1 MGGENAGVSK
11 AQNEITKTRIDMET
25 KVLQERQDTISK
37 LLGDVLEDLTK
48 ASLDKIE
55 KCIKPAVV
63 APVAAVT
70 EGGAAPV
77 PQQLA

>member
-1 MGGENAGVSK
+1 
-11 AQNEITKTRIDMET
+11 MET

-37 LLGDVLEDLTK
+37 LMGDVLEALTK

-63 APVAAVT
+63 APV
-70 EGGAAPV
+70 PLL
-77 PQQLA
+77 PR